1 MTPTKFDEIVK
12 NKGKRNR
19 YQNNLPHLGGI
30 EMSIIVFISLVSL
43 AIILTVLV
51 VGSLCE
57 NGDAVNFGIVVFIL
71 WIIIH
76 LAFIWCKMA
85 T

>member
-1 MTPTKFDEIVK
+1 
-12 NKGKRNR
+12 
-19 YQNNLPHLGGI
+19 
-30 EMSIIVFISLVSL
+30 MSIIVFISLVSL

-57 NGDAVNFGIVVFIL
+57 NGDAVSFGIVFLIL
-71 WIIIH
+71 WTIFCFLNNSSFWRDIFYFMDYCSFSIS
-76 LAFIWCKMA
+76 IWCKMA